1 MEIRG
6 HMGMWAKSVSTD
18 PLQLQL
24 GYSSPGL
31 VTGFRHSIRNAQEPG
46 AWEPG
51 SPEKVF
57 RQEGGG
63 VGHLF
68 QLATPASVT

>member
-24 GYSSPGL
+24 GYSSPGESQASATPL
-31 VTGFRHSIRNAQEPG
+31 GTLRSQAPG
-46 AWEPG
+46 SPG

>member
-46 AWEPG
+46 AWEPRE
-51 SPEKVF
+51 P
-57 RQEGGG
+57 
-63 VGHLF
+63 
-68 QLATPASVT
+68 